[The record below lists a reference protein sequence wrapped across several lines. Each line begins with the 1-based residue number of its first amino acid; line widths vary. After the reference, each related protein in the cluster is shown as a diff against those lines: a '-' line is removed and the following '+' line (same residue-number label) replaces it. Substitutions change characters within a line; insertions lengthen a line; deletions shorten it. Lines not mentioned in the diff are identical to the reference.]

1 MYYSITFP
9 GKVISHI
16 LQSGVI
22 LHDRRYTVG
31 EYKDTQDSYFRW
43 VILDW
48 HRHGDFECQSESPD
62 DIAMDFIELVGAKRA
77 FIAVQK
83 ALD

>member
-1 MYYSITFP
+1 MYYSLTFP

-31 EYKDTQDSYFRW
+31 EYKDTQDSYFPW

-48 HRHGDFECQSESPD
+48 HRHGAWVRLFPRNEIQRISGY
-62 DIAMDFIELVGAKRA
+62 LVNNL
-77 FIAVQK
+77 VY
-83 ALD
+83 